1 MARLSSIILICKS
14 VVGFCKKERFN
25 KLFKTV
31 LKIASIF
38 TFICLIYVFIVSFM
52 ETHKAETVF
61 EKYDN

>member
-1 MARLSSIILICKS
+1 MVRLSSIILICKS
-14 VVGFCKKERFN
+14 VVGFCKNRRFN

-38 TFICLIYVFIVSFM
+38 TFIYLVYGFIVSFM